1 MSLQNQ
7 FDRLRRM
14 HRLIKFKRT
23 GTPEEFA
30 ERMALS
36 KSMLYLMLSELR
48 KLGAP
53 LEYCSNSRSYL
64 YTSSVEL
71 QFGYVAASG
80 ANRNLLHQPS
90 NEAAVVRPLDERT
103 TGITA

>member
-36 KSMLYLMLSELR
+36 KSMLYLMLGELR

-53 LEYCSNSRSYL
+53 LEYCSTSRSYL
-64 YTSSVEL
+64 YTAHVEL

-80 ANRNLLHQPS
+80 ASRTLQPPVPDS
-90 NEAAVVRPLDERT
+90 AIVRSLNDCSANV
-103 TGITA
+103 TA